1 MIEDH
6 LMLQLR
12 YERFIKQ
19 VCETKSLYALESAD
33 GLATS
38 SSHDYEDE
46 DDNPIPLIC
55 FWSESD
61 LATSCIQSGWQGFE
75 IKRIGLADFLENWC
89 VGMSGDGFLA
99 GINFDG
105 SMLGFEAEPND
116 LLLDLIAELNYLN
129 ASLSLERFDSL
140 EDLQNQVKRVMES

>member
-46 DDNPIPLIC
+46 DDNPVPLIC
-55 FWSESD
+55 FWSDVEM
-61 LATSCIQSGWQGFE
+61 AKSCIQSGWQGFE
-75 IKRIGLADFLENWC
+75 IKRIGLTDFLENWC
-89 VGMSGDGFLA
+89 VGMSGDGLLV
-99 GINFDG
+99 GINFD
-105 SMLGFEAEPND
+105 STMLGFEAEPNE
-116 LLLDLIAELNYLN
+116 LLLDLITELKYLN
-129 ASLSLERFDSL
+129 TKISFERFKDL
-140 EDLQNQVKRVMES
+140 EDLENQVKRVLD